1 MPEIVG
7 APEKHYAFD
16 QGVEK
21 GVAGK
26 LGGVMDPTPPLAAG

>member
-7 APEKHYAFD
+7 APEKHYALD
-16 QGVEK
+16 QGIEK

-26 LGGVMDPTPPLAAG
+26 LGGVMDPIPPLAAG